1 MKIEKIKK
9 VGDSK
14 YQLILQN
21 KDVITTY
28 DDVMIKYHLLYRK
41 EIDENILESLLKE
54 TKISDIYYKSVKKL
68 TTKMMSKKS
77 YKHWLEKFQLSKQN
91 EENLICKLENVGL
104 LNDLYYAKAYASDK
118 ARLSKDGIGKIEND
132 LKEEGISYGMI
143 KDALTVIDLEEMNQK
158 LKKMLVKK
166 IEQNHHYSNQHLK
179 QKIISEF
186 LKLGFSYEEIH
197 SALQEVKWMN
207 ETEILQKEFMKTLLK
222 AKKKYQGKE
231 LLDQVKNKLY
241 QKGFSIE
248 EINECLE
255 KEINNE

>member
-1 MKIEKIKK
+1 
-9 VGDSK
+9 
-14 YQLILQN
+14 
-21 KDVITTY
+21 
-28 DDVMIKYHLLYRK
+28 
-41 EIDENILESLLKE
+41 
-54 TKISDIYYKSVKKL
+54 
-68 TTKMMSKKS
+68 MMSKKS

-231 LLDQVKNKLY
+231 LLYQVKNKLY

-255 KEINNE
+255 KKINNE